1 MTDEKQN
8 IFEFYKADSKKN
20 NITEIKEEEEMTM
33 SQELNTKSIDQD
45 TFFKKKSILKKGGS
59 DSDHEGTNKKI
70 ATFREDLSIVSK
82 GSSYDKS
89 DYYMVVDQHID
100 EINQKMLFKSIFS
113 DHIIDLK

>member
-1 MTDEKQN
+1 MTVTDDKQN

-45 TFFKKKSILKKGGS
+45 TLFKKKGILKRGGS
-59 DSDHEGTNKKI
+59 DSDHEGTSKKI
-70 ATFREDLSIVSK
+70 AVREDSSIVSK
-82 GSSYDKS
+82 ASSYDKS

-100 EINQKMLFKSIFS
+100 EINQKMLFHSLFS
-113 DHIIDLK
+113 NHIND